1 MSKQI
6 NTAFASFGMSG
17 LVFHGPLLSI
27 HNGFHIHKILERSKN
42 LSKSRYP
49 EATVVR
55 NFDDLLTD
63 DIELVIVNTPD
74 HTHYEYTKKALEAG
88 KHVVVEKPFVQNT
101 ELGKELIDLA
111 DKKGLVLTVFQNR
124 RWDGDFMT
132 VRKVIESKMLGKLVE
147 YEAHFDRYRNFIQP
161 DTWKEDPGT
170 GTGILFNLGSHM
182 IDQAVVLFGKP
193 AFVSAD
199 IRHMRPGSKV
209 DDYYDINL
217 FYDDVKVKVKSSYL
231 VREEGPRYILH
242 GTEGSFLKWGI
253 DPQEAALKKGG
264 LPTDEGWGV
273 EDEED
278 WGVLNTGLDGL
289 HMEGR
294 IETLTGDY
302 SRFYKNVYETICNGA
317 ELAVKPKES
326 LLGVEIINAA
336 FESNKA
342 GKRIQIMGM

>member
-6 NTAFASFGMSG
+6 NTAIASFGMSG
-17 LVFHGPLLSI
+17 LVFHGPLISI
-27 HNGFHIHKILERSKN
+27 HDGFKIHKILERSKN
-42 LSKSRYP
+42 LSKSKYP
-49 EATVVR
+49 EAVIVR
-55 NFDDLLTD
+55 SFNELLAD

-101 ELGKELIDLA
+101 ENGKELIELA
-111 DKKGLVLTVFQNR
+111 REKGLLLSVFQNR

-132 VRKVIESKMLGKLVE
+132 VKKVVESKMLGKLAE

-199 IRHMRPGSKV
+199 IRYMRPGSKV

-217 FYDDVKVKVKSSYL
+217 FYDDIKVKVKSSYL

-273 EDEED
+273 EDAKD
-278 WGVLNTGLDGL
+278 WGVLNTNINNL
-289 HMEGR
+289 HVEGR
-294 IETLTGDY
+294 IETIPGDY
-302 SRFYKNVYETICNGA
+302 SLFYNNIYDVIRNGSQPD
-317 ELAVKPKES
+317 VKPEES
-326 LLGVEIINAA
+326 LLGIEIINAA
-336 FESNKA
+336 FESNET
-342 GKRIQIMGM
+342 GTRISIL